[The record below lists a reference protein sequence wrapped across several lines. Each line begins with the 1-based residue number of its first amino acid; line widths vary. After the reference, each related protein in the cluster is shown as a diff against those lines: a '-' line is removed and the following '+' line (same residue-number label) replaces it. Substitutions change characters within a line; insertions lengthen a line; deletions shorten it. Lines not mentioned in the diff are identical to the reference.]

1 MSRALEINPHVSLIK
16 RHISHLPHVSA
27 AGRARKSR
35 AEPQSQGEPER
46 AKACKAHGDTKTEAR
61 RDRKRALVK
70 SEGEREGA
78 LVAPVSTSAVLS
90 QSLMINQQVRV
101 GGWTPP
107 NPKDKGESVATRK
120 RKEPLSL
127 L

>member
-1 MSRALEINPHVSLIK
+1 MPRHEHTVLLGSLYISRALEINPHVSLIK

-27 AGRARKSR
+27 AGRARKSQ

-70 SEGEREGA
+70 SGRERASPGCTGEHIG
-78 LVAPVSTSAVLS
+78 
-90 QSLMINQQVRV
+90 RV
-101 GGWTPP
+101 VPIL
-107 NPKDKGESVATRK
+107 DD
-120 RKEPLSL
+120 
-127 L
+127 